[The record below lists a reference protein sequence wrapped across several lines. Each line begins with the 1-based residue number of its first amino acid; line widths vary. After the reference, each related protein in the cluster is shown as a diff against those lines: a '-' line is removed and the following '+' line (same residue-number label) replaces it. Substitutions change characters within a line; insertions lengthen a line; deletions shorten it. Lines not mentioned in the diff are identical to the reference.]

1 MKARALLIA
10 GSIAGAILLAAPAA
24 AQGLSTRPPAMCT
37 AIQIV
42 AYPAKTEPGPKGGT
56 GVTSRGRKPT
66 FSATKVAD
74 LEFRIVIPG
83 TRDLAE
89 LYQLRLY
96 TPTGHLYQAV
106 DIPVDLTGGH
116 APSTRS
122 LPGYPLP
129 VPAAS
134 PEPADGALQVTTR
147 VPLGGTLV
155 STASLY
161 GKWRA
166 EVWPKDAEAPCATEV
181 FIVQP

>member
-1 MKARALLIA
+1 MKTRALLMTC
-10 GSIAGAILLAAPAA
+10 SIAGAILLAAPTA
-24 AQGLSTRPPAMCT
+24 AQGVSTRPPTMCT
-37 AIQIV
+37 ALKI
-42 AYPAKTEPGPKGGT
+42 APYPAKTEPGGKGGT
-56 GVTSRGRKPT
+56 GVTSRGGKPT

-74 LEFRIVIPG
+74 LELSIVIPS

-96 TPTGHLYQAV
+96 TPSGHLYQAV

-116 APSTRS
+116 GPSTRT

-129 VPAAS
+129 VRVAS
-134 PEPADGALQVTTR
+134 PKAADGALQITTR

-161 GKWRA
+161 GEWRA
-166 EVWPKDAEAPCATEV
+166 EVWPKDAEAPCATQV
-181 FIVQP
+181 FLVQP